1 MSPHCFCPCCCLPL
15 LLLLPSAEIF
25 YNAALAG
32 SSAAA
37 FSAVDA
43 PLLYWLL
50 TLLAAAA
57 VLTRGGMR
65 RFLSLFLPPPFD
77 VYWPWC
83 CTGIP
88 QSTKLARYC
97 NTGTFLLSL
106 YWCVEWPGF
115 VS

>member
-1 MSPHCFCPCCCLPL
+1 LPL
-15 LLLLPSAEIF
+15 LVLLPSAEIV

-43 PLLYWLL
+43 PLLHLLL

-57 VLTRGGMR
+57 VLARGEMR
-65 RFLSLFLPPPFD
+65 M
-77 VYWPWC
+77 
-83 CTGIP
+83 
-88 QSTKLARYC
+88 
-97 NTGTFLLSL
+97 
-106 YWCVEWPGF
+106 E

>member
-1 MSPHCFCPCCCLPL
+1 LPL
-15 LLLLPSAEIF
+15 LVLLPSAEIV

-43 PLLYWLL
+43 PLLHLLL

-57 VLTRGGMR
+57 VLARGEMR
-65 RFLSLFLPPPFD
+65 RFLFILTSPFG

-88 QSTKLARYC
+88 QSTKLAR
-97 NTGTFLLSL
+97 LR
-106 YWCVEWPGF
+106 
-115 VS
+115 

>member
-1 MSPHCFCPCCCLPL
+1 M
-15 LLLLPSAEIF
+15 LLPSAEIV

-43 PLLYWLL
+43 PLLHLLL

-57 VLTRGGMR
+57 VLARGEMR

-88 QSTKLARYC
+88 QSTKLAR
-97 NTGTFLLSL
+97 LR
-106 YWCVEWPGF
+106 
-115 VS
+115 